1 MSRSELGWLV
11 EAGTVESAVAWDLA
25 DDLDAEIRALQVD
38 PDALAPHLTLCFL
51 GRMPGAI
58 WDVLGRDL
66 AALGLPQQLP
76 VRAEG
81 VGVFRRP
88 DGRIHNVHLRVR
100 PDPELLD
107 WHERVLDCGR
117 RQPGFAPGPFT
128 GAGWVPHVSI
138 RDGVDLDR
146 APDLDLGPRDTVL
159 VRPHL
164 LARRIDPVRAR
175 AL

>member
-11 EAGTVESAVAWDLA
+11 EAGTVESAVAWDLS
-25 DDLDAEIRALQVD
+25 DDLDAGIRALQVD
-38 PDALAPHLTLCFL
+38 PDAL
-51 GRMPGAI
+51 
-58 WDVLGRDL
+58 GRDL
-66 AALGLPQQLP
+66 AALGLPRELP

-107 WHERVLDCGR
+107 WHERVLACGR